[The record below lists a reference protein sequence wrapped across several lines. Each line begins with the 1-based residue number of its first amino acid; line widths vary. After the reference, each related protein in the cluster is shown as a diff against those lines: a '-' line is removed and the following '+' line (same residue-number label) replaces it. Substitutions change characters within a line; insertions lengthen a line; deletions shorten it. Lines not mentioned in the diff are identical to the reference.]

1 MTEAPRPRPVPSE
14 EPLSPTQE
22 LEALR
27 RKLAKRRDEP
37 GFAAN
42 VRAIEARIA
51 ELEEAQDVDP
61 Q

>member
-1 MTEAPRPRPVPSE
+1 MTEAPRPRPQPSE
-14 EPLSPTQE
+14 EPMTPAQE

-27 RKLAKRRDEP
+27 RKLAKRQDEP

-51 ELEEAQDVDP
+51 ELEEAQDV
-61 Q
+61 